1 MAKNKQTKTESK
13 KEVEVKPKGPKVD
26 YTPKKPVPK
35 KGVVA
40 EKPAIVYYGEST
52 FTMIEEGAG
61 CSWNE
66 ASRQL
71 CLDAAQEYIESYTQ
85 AARPALYNFAN
96 RAALIENAKELSKAE
111 SDYFGGQI
119 TMGSH
124 MKRQRFWK
132 FLTYISHGRIPN
144 DLRLR
149 AGPRNSDHLT
159 GEERASIM
167 MSATALIK
175 ERAARHIENGTRED
189 AVFRVTFLV
198 NSDTERTL
206 RRVESSDYPSWED
219 PIKFEAASQDYNP
232 ETMKGYKS
240 MKEWATRP

>member
-1 MAKNKQTKTESK
+1 MAKNKQVKTESK

-40 EKPAIVYYGEST
+40 EKPAIVYHGEST
-52 FTMIEEGAG
+52 FTVIEEGAG

-85 AARPALYNFAN
+85 AARPALYNFAS

-132 FLTYISHGRIPN
+132 FVTYIAAGRIPN

-149 AGPRNSDHLT
+149 TGDRTGQLT
-159 GEERASIM
+159 AESRAVIM
-167 MSATALIK
+167 QSLSEQIKRLSTVMLTNGHQETAMYRVHFVLSQTNYEDRATNYNDWLQ
-175 ERAARHIENGTRED
+175 
-189 AVFRVTFLV
+189 
-198 NSDTERTL
+198 
-206 RRVESSDYPSWED
+206 
-219 PIKFEAASQDYNP
+219 FEVAPHDYNP
-232 ETMKGYKS
+232 DTMKGYKS
-240 MKEWATRP
+240 LKDWSVRP

>member
-1 MAKNKQTKTESK
+1 MTKNKQTKTESK
-13 KEVEVKPKGPKVD
+13 NVEVKPKGPKVD

-35 KGVVA
+35 KGTEV

-52 FTMIEEGAG
+52 FTVIEEGAG

-71 CLDAAQEYIESYTQ
+71 CLDAAQEYIESYTET
-85 AARPALYNFAN
+85 ARPALYNFAS

-149 AGPRNSDHLT
+149 VGPRNSDHLT

-167 MSATALIK
+167 MSVTALIK
-175 ERAARHIENGTRED
+175 ERAFRHIENGTSED
-189 AVFRVTFLV
+189 AVFCVTFLLNIETV
-198 NSDTERTL
+198 RMLLSLGSLDF
-206 RRVESSDYPSWED
+206 PSWAD
-219 PIKFEAASQDYNP
+219 PIKFEAAPQNYNP

-240 MKEWATRP
+240 MKDWAARP

>member
-1 MAKNKQTKTESK
+1 MAKNKQVKTESK

-26 YTPKKPVPK
+26 YTPKKPLPK
-35 KGVVA
+35 KGQVA
-40 EKPAIVYYGEST
+40 EKPAIVYHGEST
-52 FTMIEEGAG
+52 FTVIEEGAG

-71 CLDAAQEYIESYTQ
+71 CLDAAQEFIESYTEV
-85 AARPALYNFAN
+85 ARSALYSFAH

-132 FLTYISHGRIPN
+132 FVTYIGHGRIPN

-149 AGPRNSDHLT
+149 VGPRNPDHLT
-159 GEERASIM
+159 GEGRAVIM
-167 MSATALIK
+167 ATAIALIK
-175 ERAARHIENGTRED
+175 DRALRHIEDGISEE
-189 AVFRVTFLV
+189 AMFRVTYV
-198 NSDTERTL
+198 VSYGVAPD
-206 RRVESSDYPSWED
+206 VSSGAWEIPTWED
-219 PIKFEAASQDYNP
+219 PVKFEFAPRDNNP

-240 MKEWATRP
+240 LKDWSTRP